1 MKQVQNCFV
10 YILKCYTFENVT
22 SVLAV
27 VYVLLGRAVKEYRW
41 GGSGTFTFMCH
52 EFLVL
57 TFTEIMAKLKP
68 GYHFFE
74 PLCTLKTHC

>member
-1 MKQVQNCFV
+1 MKQVQNCFEH
-10 YILKCYTFENVT
+10 ILKCYTFENVT

-27 VYVLLGRAVKEYRW
+27 VYVLLGRAVTAYRW

-57 TFTEIMAKLKP
+57 TVKKWLQSVHIYVSYGKI
-68 GYHFFE
+68 
-74 PLCTLKTHC
+74 